1 MSTDAFDLDV
11 SPEHPV
17 DEAAFA
23 AIERERLL
31 AEIAALPS
39 DLRAGVTGILVEGRT
54 YSDVSQDLG
63 IRQSE
68 LVRIVQRGK
77 AIITR
82 RVAQAG

>member
-39 DLRAGVTGILVEGRT
+39 DLRAGVTGILVEGRS

-63 IRQSE
+63 IRQPE

-77 AIITR
+77 AIIVR
-82 RVAQAG
+82 RVARAD